1 MQVGASEPIRG
12 GPARGAYYPDGMPNP
27 ARQRGRQVNVF
38 QALAL
43 LLTFALVAGVGGVL
57 AAGLVLPGVAVANGV
72 TDLTVTAFDD
82 LPTELDE
89 GTLPEKSVI
98 KAGDGTLLATFY
110 TQNRVVVPLTEIS
123 PMLQHAVIATEDKRF
138 YQHAGVDPTGML
150 RAFVQNQAS
159 DGGQQGASTL
169 TQQYIKNVLI
179 DAALAKDTKAE
190 QLEAI
195 QEAREADGTE
205 GYARKLREAK
215 LAIAL
220 EKRLTKDQ
228 ILEKYLNIAPFGA
241 SVYGA
246 ESAAQYYFTKS
257 AKDLNYLE
265 AATIAGVTQS
275 PTKWD
280 PVLNP
285 EASQER
291 RNRVLKLMYE
301 QKFITEAEY
310 EAGRATPLADT
321 LHKSELKQGC
331 MAAGDLV
338 AGAGY
343 FCDYVTKVIGND
355 PAFGPTKNDRIKLL
369 YRGGLTITTT
379 LIPGE
384 QAIADTEVKA
394 GVPVDDPSGV
404 ASSIVVVEPGTG
416 KITAMAQNRNY
427 TAVAEHGDRETPVN
441 FNTDNAYGGASGF
454 APGSTFK
461 PFTLLEWLKQGHSL
475 NETVDGSVRPLNENM
490 FTACGAKGKNKKW
503 TPGNAEGN
511 GRTMTVMDATKNSVN
526 LAYLTMAMQ
535 LDLCSIMDGAA
546 QIGIHKAGGNAGEGN
561 ADAFPANVIGSNSI
575 APLSMAAAFAAFA
588 ANGTYC
594 KPIAITSV
602 VNADGVELP
611 VPSADC
617 KPVIDPKYTNALTF
631 ALRNVWQGT
640 ADKVTPPPFPTAG
653 KTGTT
658 SENEYTWFVGYSPLR
673 AAAVWVGF
681 SDGMRPVQDMT
692 VNGKFVPNA
701 YGATIA
707 GPTWSRFMTQTLAGA
722 PNPDFPAPGDKEVF
736 GEKVAV
742 PSVVGLSEADARNR
756 LSAAGFRASVAPA
769 QVPSALPAG
778 SVASQSPSGTAVRG
792 SYVQLTLSNGQPPAA
807 PVDPSQ
813 PGGPGGGGG
822 GGGNNGGGRGPG
834 NP

>member
-1 MQVGASEPIRG
+1 MQVGASGPIG
-12 GPARGAYYPDGMPNP
+12 GDPDRGAYYPDGMPNP

-98 KAGDGTLLATFY
+98 KAADGTLLATFY
-110 TQNRVVVPLTEIS
+110 QQNRVVVPLTEIS
-123 PMLQHAVIATEDKRF
+123 PLLQHAVIATEDKRF

-150 RAFVQNQAS
+150 RAFVQNQAN

-179 DAALAKDTKAE
+179 DAALAKETKAE

-195 QEAREADGTE
+195 QAAREADGTE

-301 QKFITEAEY
+301 QKFITQAEY

-321 LHKSELKQGC
+321 LHPSPLKQGC
-331 MAAGDLV
+331 MTAGDV
-338 AGAGY
+338 VPGSGY

-355 PAFGPTKNDRIKLL
+355 PAFGATKDERIKLL

-379 LIPGE
+379 LQPGE
-384 QAIADTEVKA
+384 QAIADAEVKN
-394 GVPVDDPSGV
+394 GIPVDDPSGV

-416 KITAMAQNRNY
+416 KITAMAQNRLY

-454 APGSTFK
+454 PPGSTFK

-475 NETVDGSVRPLNENM
+475 QETVDGSVRPLNQNM
-490 FTACGAKGKNKKW
+490 FTSCGAKGRNEKW

-511 GRTMTVMDATKNSVN
+511 GKTMTVMDATKNSVN

-535 LDLCSIMDGAA
+535 LDLCGIMDGAA
-546 QIGIHKAGGNAGEGN
+546 QIGIHKAGGAAGEGT
-561 ADAFPANVIGSNSI
+561 ADPYPANVIGSNSI

-594 KPIAITSV
+594 APIAITSV
-602 VNADGVELP
+602 VDADGVELP
-611 VPSADC
+611 VPSASC
-617 KPVIDPKYTNALTF
+617 SPVIDPKYTSALTY

-640 ADKVTPPPFPTAG
+640 ADGVTPPPFPTAG

-658 SENEYTWFVGYSPLR
+658 SHNEHTWFVGYSPLR
-673 AAAVWVGF
+673 AAAVWVGY
-681 SDGMRPVQDMT
+681 SDGMRPVQNIT
-692 VNGKFVPNA
+692 INGKRIRYT

-707 GPTWSRFMTQTLAGA
+707 APTWSRFMTQALAGA
-722 PNPDFPAPGDKEVF
+722 ANPDFAAPGDKEVF

-742 PSVVGLSEADARNR
+742 PSVVGLSEADARNK
-756 LSAAGFRASVAPA
+756 LSAAGFRASVAPQ
-769 QVPSALPAG
+769 QVASALPAG
-778 SVASQSPSGTAVRG
+778 TVASQSPSGTAVRG
-792 SYVQLTLSNGQPPAA
+792 SYVQLTLSNGQPPVA
-807 PVDPSQ
+807 PVDPNQ
-813 PGGPGGGGG
+813 PGGPGGP
-822 GGGNNGGGRGPG
+822 GNNGGGNNNPPG
-834 NP
+834 QNR

>member
-1 MQVGASEPIRG
+1 
-12 GPARGAYYPDGMPNP
+12 MPNP
-27 ARQRGRQVNVF
+27 ARPRGRQINVF

-43 LLTFALVAGVGGVL
+43 LLTFALVAGVGGVI

-89 GTLPEKSVI
+89 NELPEKSVI
-98 KAGDGTLLATFY
+98 KAADGSVLATFY
-110 TQNRVVVPLTEIS
+110 DQNRVVVPLTEIS
-123 PMLQHAVIATEDKRF
+123 PHLQHAVIATEDKRF

-150 RAFVQNQAS
+150 RAFVKNQTDDS
-159 DGGQQGASTL
+159 GGQEGASTL

-179 DAALAKDTKAE
+179 DAALAKETE
-190 QLEAI
+190 TERLEAL
-195 QEAREADGTE
+195 QEARGAKGAE

-220 EKRLTKDQ
+220 EKRQTKDE
-228 ILEKYLNIAPFGA
+228 ILEKYLNIAQFGA
-241 SVYGA
+241 SVFGV
-246 ESAAQYYFTKS
+246 ESAAQYFFTKP
-257 AKDLNYLE
+257 AKELTYLE

-291 RNRVLKLMYE
+291 RNRVLKLMNDQGY
-301 QKFITEAEY
+301 ITDEEY
-310 EAGRATPLADT
+310 AAGRATPLADT
-321 LHKSELKQGC
+321 LHPSQLKQGC
-331 MAAGDLV
+331 MTAGDVV
-338 AGAGY
+338 AGSGY
-343 FCDYVTKVIGND
+343 FCDYVTKVIRND
-355 PAFGPTKNDRIKLL
+355 PAFGATQDERIKRL

-379 LIPGE
+379 LNPGE
-384 QAIADTEVKA
+384 QAIADTEVKV

-416 KITAMAQNRNY
+416 KIVAMAQNRTY

-490 FTACGAKGKNKKW
+490 FTACGAKGKSKSW
-503 TPGNAEGN
+503 TPGNAEGK

-526 LAYLTMAMQ
+526 LAYLSMGMQ
-535 LDLCSIMDGAA
+535 LDLCNIMNGAA
-546 QIGIHKAGGNAGEGN
+546 QIGIHKAGGQAGEGN
-561 ADAFPANVIGSNSI
+561 ADAFPANIIGSNSI

-588 ANGTYC
+588 ANGMYC
-594 KPIAITSV
+594 APIAITSV
-602 VNADGVELP
+602 IDADGNELP
-611 VPSADC
+611 VPSAGC
-617 KPVIDPKYTNALTF
+617 TQAIEPRITSALTF

-673 AAAVWVGF
+673 AAAVWVGY
-681 SDGMRPVQDMT
+681 SDGMRPVQDISIA
-692 VNGKFVPNA
+692 GKWVPNA

-707 GPTWSRFMTQTLAGA
+707 GPTWSRFMTQALSGVS
-722 PNPDFPAPGDKEVF
+722 NPDFPSPADKEVF
-736 GEKVAV
+736 GEKVSV

-756 LSAAGFRASVAPA
+756 LSAAGFRASIAPE
-769 QVPSALPAG
+769 QVSSALPAG
-778 SVASQSPSGTAVRG
+778 TVASQSPSGSAVRG
-792 SYVQLTLSNGQPPAA
+792 SFVQLTLSNGQPPQV
-807 PVDPSQ
+807 PQPDPNQ
-813 PGGPGGGGG
+813 PGPGGGGG
-822 GGGNNGGGRGPG
+822 GGGNNGGGQGP
-834 NP
+834 PSKP